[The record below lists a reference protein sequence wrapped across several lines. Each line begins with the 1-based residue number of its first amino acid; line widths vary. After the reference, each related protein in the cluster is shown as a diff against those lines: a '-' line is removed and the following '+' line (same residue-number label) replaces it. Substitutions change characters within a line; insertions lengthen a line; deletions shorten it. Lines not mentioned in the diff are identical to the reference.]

1 MKLLNITDL
10 KNRGDIQF
18 NRYQKQERLKGAT
31 IDFGGAAMLTVVVTT
46 YDEFTDGDFYDEV
59 Y

>member
-1 MKLLNITDL
+1 MTELE
-10 KNRGDIQF
+10 NRGDIQF
-18 NRYQKQERLKGAT
+18 NRYSKQERLKGAT